1 MGFDEDEAE
10 GVTVRDCI
18 SSDGGVWSIS
28 SIVAVDVKER
38 KGLVFWVSK
47 GGGLVLNPTGYFYI

>member
-1 MGFDEDEAE
+1 VGFDEDEAE

-18 SSDGGVWSIS
+18 SSDGGVWSFS
-28 SIVAVDVKER
+28 SIVAVDAKER

-47 GGGLVLNPTGYFYI
+47 GGGFVI